1 MNGWNLCE
9 WAFGE
14 EKACAPHD
22 LNSVAVNHF
31 VFISLFEPHRLQF
44 NNCEYFYMEWHR
56 FDHMEVV
63 FYFDHMEVVRGQF
76 QREILML
83 PFSQLQN
90 QPRGN
95 VWKVISDRGEIKSHI
110 CDRGMFE
117 KSYQIRSGGN
127 TTILTLFQTPFGRK
141 YENRRRSTTNNE

>member
-1 MNGWNLCE
+1 ME
-9 WAFGE
+9 EAFYFDNIE
-14 EKACAPHD
+14 
-22 LNSVAVNHF
+22 VA
-31 VFISLFEPHRLQF
+31 
-44 NNCEYFYMEWHR
+44 
-56 FDHMEVV
+56 

-110 CDRGMFE
+110 EECL
-117 KSYQIRSGGN
+117 KSHIRSDWEE
-127 TTILTLFQTPFGRK
+127 IQR
-141 YENRRRSTTNNE
+141 Y

>member
-1 MNGWNLCE
+1 M
-9 WAFGE
+9 E
-14 EKACAPHD
+14 EA
-22 LNSVAVNHF
+22 
-31 VFISLFEPHRLQF
+31 
-44 NNCEYFYMEWHR
+44 
-56 FDHMEVV
+56 

-110 CDRGMFE
+110 CDRRMLE
-117 KSYQIRSGGN
+117 KSYQIRLGE
-127 TTILTLFQTPFGRK
+127 IQR
-141 YENRRRSTTNNE
+141 Y